1 MSLIGGLI
9 VLMCGFL
16 ISRGT
21 APPDTWLFLIIGLVF
36 VFKDYIFVRKK

>member
-16 ISRGT
+16 ISRGD
-21 APPDTWLFLIIGLVF
+21 PPADAYFFLLVGIF
-36 VFKDYIFVRKK
+36 FMCKDYIIAKK